1 MPFIL
6 TIRERGNAWAGRGPV
21 SSEHATRRDAE
32 ASLVEYVRQNWTAEM
47 GEEPPAD
54 EGKMIGR
61 YFEHVLE
68 AYEISGDATPGPVS
82 KPPCKQWHRGVVKIP
97 ERI

>member
-6 TIRERGNAWAGRGPV
+6 TIRERGNSWAGRRPV

-32 ASLVEYVRQNWTAEM
+32 ASLVEYVRQNWATEM
-47 GEEPPAD
+47 DEEPPAD

-61 YFEHVLE
+61 YFEDVLE
-68 AYEISGDATPGPVS
+68 AYEISGDSTPGPVS
-82 KPPCKQWHRGVVKIP
+82 KPSSPSLSAGSLQVPR
-97 ERI
+97 